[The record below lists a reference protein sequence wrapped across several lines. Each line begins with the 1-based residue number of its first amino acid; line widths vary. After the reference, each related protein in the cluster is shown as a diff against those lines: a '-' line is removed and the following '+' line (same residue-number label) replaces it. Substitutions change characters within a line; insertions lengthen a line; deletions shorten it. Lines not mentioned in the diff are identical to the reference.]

1 MTGRDLK
8 AWRVKL
14 VGDNRGAVRTMAEK
28 LETPKRTYLNWEAQ
42 RGSIPGVA
50 GVAIQA
56 LVRLSEID
64 EITG

>member
-8 AWRVKL
+8 ALRVKL
-14 VGDNRGAVRTMAEK
+14 VGDSRGAVRTMAEK

-42 RGSIPGVA
+42 QGSIPGVA
-50 GVAIQA
+50 GVAVQA